1 MTLRDLAEQ
10 IKQRLQLLDIN
21 ASDKQIANF
30 EAYLLLLEKWNKTYN
45 LTAVRGLKDML
56 DRHLLDSLS
65 IAKHLQG
72 KSFLDVGT
80 GAGLPGIPLAILYPN
95 NNYSLL
101 DSNGKKT
108 RFLQQVKIQLQLDNV
123 TVLNCRIEQLA
134 TEQKFDGIIS
144 RAFASLDD
152 MLTGSEHVCAED
164 GYYFAM
170 KGQYPETELQ
180 DIKKPYK
187 VLPITWSG
195 NESERHLVIISQSVR
210 GFQ

>member
-72 KSFLDVGT
+72 KSFFRCGYWCGFTWNPFSDF
-80 GAGLPGIPLAILYPN
+80 IP
-95 NNYSLL
+95 
-101 DSNGKKT
+101 
-108 RFLQQVKIQLQLDNV
+108 
-123 TVLNCRIEQLA
+123 
-134 TEQKFDGIIS
+134 
-144 RAFASLDD
+144 
-152 MLTGSEHVCAED
+152 
-164 GYYFAM
+164 
-170 KGQYPETELQ
+170 
-180 DIKKPYK
+180 
-187 VLPITWSG
+187 
-195 NESERHLVIISQSVR
+195 
-210 GFQ
+210 